1 MVLEAKNVYIS
12 VSLRVAKMTMKIAT
26 EIEKICM
33 YLCFGKGCKNEV
45 AKRDEE
51 ATNNQQMRQRQTKY
65 WLSRRYG
72 VDEII

>member
-45 AKRDEE
+45 AKGVEQHQE
-51 ATNNQQMRQRQTKY
+51 ATNN
-65 WLSRRYG
+65 
-72 VDEII
+72 